1 MARRSVPKRWPTGLI
16 EVAPNVFGYVQGGGV
31 TGVSNGG
38 LILGDDAAIA
48 IDALFVPSMTKRYL
62 RAIRKATKK
71 PVSHL
76 INTHHHIDHT
86 GGNQL
91 FPRSEIVAHVNARE
105 EMIRFGMPVDRLQAF
120 IPEFAEE
127 YPELR
132 LVLPDTVY
140 AGQMT
145 LYQGD
150 RAIELLYMGPAHTPG
165 DTLIYL
171 PREKVLFAGDVAFHY
186 VVPGP
191 FDCHVSGWI
200 RVADRIANLDVETIV
215 PGHGPIGTKAEL
227 REMRDYLA
235 LVRREARKSHQAGEP
250 PNEAARKLNVG
261 GYYTQWANPERLPLI
276 VQRLYMEFEG
286 EM

>member
-1 MARRSVPKRWPTGLI
+1 MARRSVPKKWSTGLI
-16 EVAPNVFGYVQGGGV
+16 EVAPNVFGYVQGGGI

-38 LILGDDAAIA
+38 LIIGDDTAVAV
-48 IDALFVPSMTKRYL
+48 DALFVPSMTRRYL

-76 INTHHHIDHT
+76 VNTHHHIDHI
-86 GGNQL
+86 GGNQM
-91 FPRSEIVAHVNARE
+91 FQRSQIVSHVKCRE
-105 EMIRFGMPVDRLQAF
+105 EMIRFGIPLERLQRF
-120 IPEFAEE
+120 MPEFAEE
-127 YPELR
+127 MADVR
-132 LVLPDTVY
+132 LVLPETVY

-150 RAIELLYMGPAHTPG
+150 RAIELIYLGPAHTPG
-165 DTLIYL
+165 DTLVYL

-200 RVADRIANLDVETIV
+200 HVADRVGEMDVEVIV
-215 PGHGPIGTKAEL
+215 PGHGPIGTKKEL

-235 LVRREARKSHQAGEP
+235 LVRREARRSYRAGEP
-250 PNEAARKLNVG
+250 PDEATRKLKVG
-261 GYYTQWANPERLPLI
+261 GYYAQWANPERLPII
-276 VQRLYMEFEG
+276 VQRLYMEIQG